1 MYDYAYDAC
10 MIPKKYEMTCHAQK
24 CLMNHALSPK
34 CAQQFEDKERKKT
47 HF

>member
-10 MIPKKYEMTCHAQK
+10 MIQEMTCHAQK
-24 CLMNHALSPK
+24 CLMNHVLSLK
-34 CAQQFEDKERKKT
+34 CAQQFEDKKRKKT

>member
-10 MIPKKYEMTCHAQK
+10 MIQGNMTCHAQK
-24 CLMNHALSPK
+24 CLMNHTLSPK
-34 CAQQFEDKERKKT
+34 CAQQFENKERKKT